1 MKQTGMIHNVIV
13 TNDNGTILL
22 SAYWDG
28 STPTERGKFEHD
40 LYLQTRP
47 EWIEIKP
54 PKDDVDKYDQFK
66 PHVSLVNNKCV
77 VYQKANDVVFFI
89 TGSGEYTELILSEI
103 LTVIMNGFVAMCPK
117 KQLWCREFAN
127 DNTFGKMVAML
138 DQIIYMGQYCQS
150 DIVVADGRAKMK
162 SI

>member
-22 SAYWDG
+22 SAVHFEMKAMNTRYWDG

-66 PHVSLVNNKCV
+66 PHVSLVK
-77 VYQKANDVVFFI
+77 
-89 TGSGEYTELILSEI
+89 
-103 LTVIMNGFVAMCPK
+103 
-117 KQLWCREFAN
+117 
-127 DNTFGKMVAML
+127 
-138 DQIIYMGQYCQS
+138 
-150 DIVVADGRAKMK
+150 
-162 SI
+162 

>member
-54 PKDDVDKYDQFK
+54 PKDDVD
-66 PHVSLVNNKCV
+66 NNKCV

-89 TGSGEYTELILSEI
+89 TGSVSEI